1 MTGGEADDVGDK
13 LKAFRDEARRLDRE
27 DPLKRFRRRF
37 NLPRGSV
44 YLDGNSLGLLSRD
57 AERSLGETLRSWR
70 ALAIRGWLEADP
82 PWFTLAERL
91 GARCAPL
98 VGAEPDE
105 VVLSGTTT
113 VNIHALVNTFYRPE
127 GKRTK
132 IVTDELAFPTDAYAL
147 KSVLKLRG
155 LDPAEHL
162 VLVPSRDGLTLD
174 EHEIAE
180 RFDDTAALVLLPSVL
195 YRSGQLLDLEFLTA
209 RARERAIVIG
219 FDGSHSVGAV
229 PHAFDRWGVDFAL
242 WCSYKY
248 LNGGPGATAF
258 LYVNRKHHEKEP
270 ALVGWFGSDK
280 RRQFDMSLDF
290 TPAPDAGRWQISSP
304 SILSAAPLGG
314 SLGIFEE
321 AGLAAVREKSLR
333 LTGFLMDMADALL
346 VGGPYGFSIGTPREE
361 ARRGGHVA
369 LIHPEA
375 MRISEALRG
384 RGVVPDFRPPDIVR
398 VAPIALYSTFHE
410 VWELVDHL
418 REIMETREYERLP
431 AERKAIS

>member
-1 MTGGEADDVGDK
+1 MTNI
-13 LKAFRDEARRLDRE
+13 LRNFRDEARRLDRA
-27 DPLKRFRRRF
+27 DPLKVFRRRF
-37 NLPRGSV
+37 FTSPGTI

-57 AERSLGETLRSWR
+57 ART
-70 ALAIRGWLEADP
+70 ALEKAVRYWEKHAVRGWLEADP
-82 PWFTLAERL
+82 PWFYLAERL

-98 VGAEPDE
+98 VGADPGE

-113 VNIHALVNTFYRPE
+113 VNIHALVNTFYRPQ

-132 IVTDELAFPTDAYAL
+132 IVADELDFPTDVYAL

-162 VLVPSRDGLTLD
+162 VLARSRDGLNLD
-174 EHEIAE
+174 EREIAA
-180 RFDDTAALVLLPSVL
+180 RFDDTTALIFLPSVL
-195 YRSGQLLDLEFLTA
+195 YRSGQLLDMEYLTA
-209 RARERAIVIG
+209 RAAAKGIPIG
-219 FDGSHSVGAV
+219 FDCSHSVGAV

-242 WCSYKY
+242 WCGYKY

-258 LYVNRKHHEKEP
+258 LYVNRRHHGKEP
-270 ALVGWFGSDK
+270 ALAGWFGSAK
-280 RRQFDMSLDF
+280 ERQFDMSFDF

-304 SILSAAPLGG
+304 SILNATPLLG
-314 SLGIFEE
+314 SMKIFEE

-333 LTGFLMDMADALL
+333 LTRFLMDMADALL
-346 VGGPYGFSIGTPREE
+346 AGAPYGFSIGTPREE

-369 LIHPEA
+369 LVQPEA
-375 MRISEALRG
+375 MRVSEALRT

-398 VAPIALYSTFHE
+398 VAPVALYNTYAE
-410 VWELVDHL
+410 VWTLVRHL
-418 REIMETREYERLP
+418 REIIDRREHERFP